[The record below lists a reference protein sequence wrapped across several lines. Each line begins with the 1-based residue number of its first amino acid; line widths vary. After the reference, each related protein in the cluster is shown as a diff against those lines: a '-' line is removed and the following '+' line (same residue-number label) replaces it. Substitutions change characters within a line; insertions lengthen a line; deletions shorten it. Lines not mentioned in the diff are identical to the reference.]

1 MVVIIAAAL
10 ERELMNERSKNAER
24 LRDLERRLQEL
35 QVRQTYPGIGA
46 KLI

>member
-1 MVVIIAAAL
+1 MLLIVAAAL

-35 QVRQTYPGIGA
+35 QVRHTFPGVGA
-46 KLI
+46 KLM

>member
-1 MVVIIAAAL
+1 MMLVIITAAL

-35 QVRQTYPGIGA
+35 QVRQTI
-46 KLI
+46 KVEVQN

>member
-1 MVVIIAAAL
+1 MLVVVEAAL

-35 QVRQTYPGIGA
+35 QVRQTI
-46 KLI
+46 KVEVQN